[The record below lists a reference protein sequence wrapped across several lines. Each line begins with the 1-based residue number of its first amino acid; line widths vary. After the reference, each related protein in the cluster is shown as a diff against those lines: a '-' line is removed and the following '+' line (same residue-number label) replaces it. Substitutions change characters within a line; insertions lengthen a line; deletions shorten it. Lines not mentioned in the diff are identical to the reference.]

1 MRRRTTRRPL
11 IGLLLLTTLIGCGSG
26 DPGAA
31 PAGSTT
37 QIGAT
42 SSVVVARTSVTQ
54 TPVTQTSVTRTPVA
68 RTPGPRPPVTRTPVT
83 RTSITRATVTPTS
96 AGSAAD
102 PNERFPLCPTVPV
115 TDFRRLSDCVHADL
129 VEYWERVTDQPINR
143 PVVIEPTF
151 PPEPRSCFAPQ
162 TIYAYYCPGN
172 QTIYLNT
179 SILRLWRQRF
189 SPADAAY
196 SLAVTLA
203 HEVGHAAQFALDPA
217 LNNAD
222 TSDPATSRKIE
233 LQADC
238 LAGVWAHSE
247 VAAGRLDANR
257 WLTVWRREAELLN
270 TSEHQQTH
278 GDPASR
284 ITAIHNGMATGKPT
298 SCGLRTP

>member
-1 MRRRTTRRPL
+1 MPRRTTRRRL
-11 IGLLLLTTLIGCGSG
+11 IGLLLLTALVGCGTG

-31 PAGSTT
+31 PTGSTAPSAA
-37 QIGAT
+37 I
-42 SSVVVARTSVTQ
+42 SSTVVTRASVTQ
-54 TPVTQTSVTRTPVA
+54 SSVTQGTITRTA
-68 RTPGPRPPVTRTPVT
+68 ASSTDASRSAS
-83 RTSITRATVTPTS
+83 RTSRTAASGSSS
-96 AGSAAD
+96 AGD

-129 VEYWERVTDQPINR
+129 IEYWQRVTDRPINR

-162 TIYAYYCPGN
+162 TIYAYYCPNN

-203 HEVGHAAQFALDPA
+203 HEVGHAAQFALDPK

-222 TSDPATSRKIE
+222 TSDPATSTKIE

-247 VAAGRLDANR
+247 VAAGRLDAVR
-257 WLTVWRREAELLN
+257 WLRVWEREAELLN
-270 TSEHQQTH
+270 TSAHQQTH

-284 ITAIHNGMATGKPT
+284 VTAIRKGMATGKPT

>member
-1 MRRRTTRRPL
+1 MRSRMTDRLL
-11 IGLLLLTTLIGCGSG
+11 IGLLLTTLVGCTG
-26 DPGAA
+26 DPDAVPG
-31 PAGSTT
+31 GSTT
-37 QIGAT
+37 PITAT
-42 SSVVVARTSVTQ
+42 AAAVPTRA
-54 TPVTQTSVTRTPVA
+54 SVTRAPL
-68 RTPGPRPPVTRTPVT
+68 T
-83 RTSITRATVTPTS
+83 RTSASSTVAGRTASRTS
-96 AGSAAD
+96 RTAAPSSSGTGD

-115 TDFRRLSDCVHADL
+115 TDVRRLSDCVHTDL
-129 VEYWERVTDQPINR
+129 IEYWQRVTDRPINR
-143 PVVIEPTF
+143 PVVIEPNF

-162 TIYAYYCPGN
+162 TIYAYYCPDN

-203 HEVGHAAQFALDPA
+203 HEVGHAAQFALDPQ
-217 LNNAD
+217 LTNAD

-247 VAAGRLDANR
+247 VAAGRLAADR
-257 WLTVWRREAELLN
+257 WLRVWGREAELLN
-270 TSEHQQTH
+270 TTEHRQTH

-284 ITAIHNGMATGKPT
+284 VAAIRTGMATGKPT